1 VNKEVIER
9 EYVVSKLAQR
19 IHERY
24 LDTTGREPWK
34 SGKVS
39 PWALEYAEVA
49 VDALGWD
56 DEAITKLGEEG
67 Q

>member
-24 LDTTGREPWK
+24 LDTTGKEPWR

-56 DEAITKLGEEG
+56 DEAISKLGGEE
-67 Q
+67 